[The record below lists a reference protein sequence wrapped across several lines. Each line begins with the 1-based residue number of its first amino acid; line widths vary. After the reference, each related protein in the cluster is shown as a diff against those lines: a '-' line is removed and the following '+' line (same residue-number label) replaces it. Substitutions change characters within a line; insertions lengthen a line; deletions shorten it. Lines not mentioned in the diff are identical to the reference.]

1 MRMTLTMI
9 EYDQDDKGKD
19 DKVKNM
25 IVHLASTFMLTAPL
39 PCCHLLLSEYTP
51 SSPDAVIVII
61 IILPD
66 VLCSIAVIIILL
78 AQQAYQLILE
88 LSGDSETGIA

>member
-1 MRMTLTMI
+1 MVMMGGVMT
-9 EYDQDDKGKD
+9 G
-19 DKVKNM
+19 NP
-25 IVHLASTFMLTAPL
+25 ASTFMLTAPL

-66 VLCSIAVIIILL
+66 VFCSIAVIIILL

>member
-9 EYDQDDKGKD
+9 EYDKDDKGKD
-19 DKVKNM
+19 DIKNM
-25 IVHLASTFMLTAPL
+25 IGHLASTFMLTALL

-51 SSPDAVIVII
+51 SSRDALIVII

-66 VLCSIAVIIILL
+66 VFCSIAVIIILL
-78 AQQAYQLILE
+78 A
-88 LSGDSETGIA
+88 